1 MDKFNIESIITL
13 EEYKGKLVGKIYKLL
28 PLREEKKDWQSY
40 LDGLLIELIGAKDLF
55 GDSYELGI
63 VLANLNGLR
72 ITNTAFHLYRKIVLD
87 SISIV
92 KKGGAV

>member
-1 MDKFNIESIITL
+1 MEKFNIESIITL
-13 EEYKGKLVGKIYKLL
+13 EEYKTKLVGKIYKLL

-40 LDGLLIELIGAKDLF
+40 LDGLLIELIGANDLF
-55 GDSYELGI
+55 ADSYELGI

-92 KKGGAV
+92 KKGGAI

>member
-1 MDKFNIESIITL
+1 MEKFNIESIITL
-13 EEYKGKLVGKIYKLL
+13 EEYKTKLVGKIYKLL

-40 LDGLLIELIGAKDLF
+40 LDGLLIELIGANDLF
-55 GDSYELGI
+55 ADSYELGI

>member
-40 LDGLLIELIGAKDLF
+40 LDGLLIELIGANDLF
-55 GDSYELGI
+55 TDSYELGI

-72 ITNTAFHLYRKIVLD
+72 ITNTAFPLYRKIVLD

>member
-1 MDKFNIESIITL
+1 MDKFSIESIITL

-55 GDSYELGI
+55 ADSYELGI

>member
-1 MDKFNIESIITL
+1 MDKFSIESIITL
-13 EEYKGKLVGKIYKLL
+13 EEYKRKLVGKIYRLL

-55 GDSYELGI
+55 ADSYELGI

>member
-1 MDKFNIESIITL
+1 MEKFNIESIVTL
-13 EEYKGKLVGKIYKLL
+13 EEYKSKLIGKIYKLL

-40 LDGLLIELIGAKDLF
+40 LDGLLIELIGANDLF
-55 GDSYELGI
+55 ADSYELGI

-92 KKGGAV
+92 KKGGAI

>member
-1 MDKFNIESIITL
+1 MDKSNIESIITL
-13 EEYKGKLVGKIYKLL
+13 EEYKTKLVGKIYKLL

-40 LDGLLIELIGAKDLF
+40 LDGLLIELIGANDLF
-55 GDSYELGI
+55 ADSYELGI

-87 SISIV
+87 SISII

>member
-1 MDKFNIESIITL
+1 MEKFNIESIVTL
-13 EEYKGKLVGKIYKLL
+13 EEYKSKLIGKIYKLL

-40 LDGLLIELIGAKDLF
+40 LDGLLIELIGANDLF
-55 GDSYELGI
+55 ADSYELGI

>member
-1 MDKFNIESIITL
+1 MEKINIESIVTL
-13 EEYKGKLVGKIYKLL
+13 EEYKSKLIGKIYKLL

-40 LDGLLIELIGAKDLF
+40 LDGLLIELIGANDLF
-55 GDSYELGI
+55 ADSYELGI

>member
-1 MDKFNIESIITL
+1 MDKFSIDSIITL

-55 GDSYELGI
+55 ADSYELGI

>member
-1 MDKFNIESIITL
+1 MEKFNIESIVTL
-13 EEYKGKLVGKIYKLL
+13 EEYKSKLIGKIYKLL

-40 LDGLLIELIGAKDLF
+40 LDGLLIELIGANDLF
-55 GDSYELGI
+55 ADSYELGI

-87 SISIV
+87 SISII

>member
-1 MDKFNIESIITL
+1 MEKFNIESIVTL
-13 EEYKGKLVGKIYKLL
+13 EEYKSKLIGKIYKLL

-40 LDGLLIELIGAKDLF
+40 LDGLLIELIGANDLF
-55 GDSYELGI
+55 TDSYELGI